1 MSGTRDNL
9 HIKRV
14 FMLRYFL
21 PLVLVI
27 GTLACSSSRNASR
40 DNAAI
45 PVSTREIPEYSAEDL
60 AQAKAYY
67 IEGITAFEMQDFNE
81 ALDHLTMA
89 YILVPDDA
97 GVNFALA
104 DAYMVLMD
112 YTNAV
117 FYAQEAIDIE
127 PSNKWY
133 HIKLA
138 EIFLR
143 DGQSGSAVEVLETAA
158 GYFPNDV

>member
-40 DNAAI
+40 DNTAI

-60 AQAKAYY
+60 AQAQAYY
-67 IEGITAFEMQDFNE
+67 IEGITAF
-81 ALDHLTMA
+81 
-89 YILVPDDA
+89 
-97 GVNFALA
+97 
-104 DAYMVLMD
+104 
-112 YTNAV
+112 
-117 FYAQEAIDIE
+117 
-127 PSNKWY
+127 
-133 HIKLA
+133 
-138 EIFLR
+138 
-143 DGQSGSAVEVLETAA
+143 
-158 GYFPNDV
+158 